1 MNIAPKYFR
10 LLNQILT
17 NHLEVFL
24 HNFSKYIP
32 SQQQPILNYLD
43 LLDLCEVRGV
53 NHLLKNQIH
62 NYYKLRLKNEIDY
75 IITFQDNSKD
85 KAEIFMKNIDSQI
98 PISNNNWLN
107 FDINTV
113 TEIINSLSKEILIR
127 IKSIKKLGKYSDLI
141 YAPFCILLGQ
151 NVRKYFTLII
161 CYFHINT
168 QYRKIIILISKV

>member
-1 MNIAPKYFR
+1 
-10 LLNQILT
+10 
-17 NHLEVFL
+17 
-24 HNFSKYIP
+24 
-32 SQQQPILNYLD
+32 
-43 LLDLCEVRGV
+43 
-53 NHLLKNQIH
+53 
-62 NYYKLRLKNEIDY
+62 
-75 IITFQDNSKD
+75 
-85 KAEIFMKNIDSQI
+85 MKNIDSQI

-161 CYFHINT
+161 CYFHIHNIE
-168 QYRKIIILISKV
+168 K